1 MQHSV
6 YLDPAEYA
14 AKIQARGITKEEAAD
29 LLVDQ
34 KLPIQYVY
42 DVLSAFK

>member
-14 AKIQARGITKEEAAD
+14 AKIQARGITKEQAA
-29 LLVDQ
+29 LQLIEL
-34 KLPIQYVY
+34 KLPMQYVY